1 MSITFLNLNK
11 INFTKIIKV
20 IIYIQNILINLI
32 IVIESSNTNESERVI
47 SSTEKEED
55 KWKVSNILRPLKLE
69 DYVGQE
75 SIKKHLSVS
84 IASSK
89 IRWEAMEHILFYWP
103 PGLWKTTLSNI
114 ISSEMETNLKSTSWP
129 AIDKQSDLVSI
140 LSNLETWDIL
150 FIDEIHRLRPQ
161 VEEILY
167 TAMEDYEIDIMVGSG
182 TWAQSVKLPLKEF
195 TLVWATTRLSALS
208 SPLRDRF
215 GNVLKLDFYNI
226 EDIGLIIHNNA
237 SKLDLHFEEEI
248 LEIIAKKSRWTPR
261 IANRLLKIVRDYHTI
276 WKKVSDLKVLEW
288 IFKDIW
294 IDELGL
300 DYLDRKYLTTILDN
314 FNWWPVWLNTLAS
327 SIWEEEAT
335 LEDVVEP
342 YLLQIWFIERTPRG
356 RKISGKGIS
365 HLKV

>member
-1 MSITFLNLNK
+1 M
-11 INFTKIIKV
+11 
-20 IIYIQNILINLI
+20 
-32 IVIESSNTNESERVI
+32 IESSKQQESSRVVTP
-47 SSTEKEED
+47 TEKPID
-55 KWKVSNILRPLKLE
+55 QNKISNILRPLKLE

-89 IRWEAMEHILFYWP
+89 IRDEAMEHVLFYGP

-114 ISSEMETNLKSTSWP
+114 IATEMETNLKSTSGP

-140 LSNLETWDIL
+140 LSNLETGDIL

-167 TAMEDYEIDIMVGSG
+167 TAMEDFEIDIMVWSW

-215 GNVLKLDFYNI
+215 WNVLKLDFYCNN
-226 EDIGLIIHNNA
+226 DISKIIHKNSEKLELNLEENVLDNI
-237 SKLDLHFEEEI
+237 SKK
-248 LEIIAKKSRWTPR
+248 ARWTPR

-276 WKKVSDLKVLEW
+276 WKNVSDNKILKS
-288 IFKDIW
+288 IFVDIW
-294 IDELGL
+294 IDELWL
-300 DYLDRKYLTTILDN
+300 DYLDRKYLSTIHDK
-314 FNWWPVWLNTLAS
+314 FNSWPVWLNTLAAA
-327 SIWEEEAT
+327 IW
-335 LEDVVEP
+335 
-342 YLLQIWFIERTPRG
+342 
-356 RKISGKGIS
+356 
-365 HLKV
+365 